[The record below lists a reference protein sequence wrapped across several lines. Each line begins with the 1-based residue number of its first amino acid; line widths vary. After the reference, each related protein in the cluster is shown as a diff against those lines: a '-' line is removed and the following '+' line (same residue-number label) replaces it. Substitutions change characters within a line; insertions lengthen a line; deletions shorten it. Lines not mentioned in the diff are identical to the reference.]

1 MRLTYVALLLL
12 HAPLLVSAQ
21 FDFFEHMFEGATGG
35 GRQQRRQ
42 QESAQ
47 GSPQWYEQNYETGM
61 STCFLCLHVFH
72 AAYFACTNGIIM
84 NLVECNGFV
93 CEDTLSCVKRPVDC
107 PCLFPDSQEKC
118 ILPDKKNYVCIS
130 TNGRGCEFVEKAWKG
145 EV

>member
-47 GSPQWYEQNYETGM
+47 GSPQWYEQNYET
-61 STCFLCLHVFH
+61 
-72 AAYFACTNGIIM
+72 
-84 NLVECNGFV
+84 VECNGFV